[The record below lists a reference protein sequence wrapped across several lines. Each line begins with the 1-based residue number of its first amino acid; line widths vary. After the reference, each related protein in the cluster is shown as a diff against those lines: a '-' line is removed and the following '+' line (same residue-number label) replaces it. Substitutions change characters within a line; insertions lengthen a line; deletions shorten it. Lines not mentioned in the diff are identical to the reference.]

1 MNRLLPLNR
10 QELFELAKKSMI
22 EREKRRQKLVD
33 AYAERRGELRKI
45 SVDIVRSPEERFA
58 ARQDLAKLPRN
69 SSKNR
74 LRNRLA
80 VTGRPRGYM
89 RFFGL
94 SRITF
99 RDLALKGELPGI
111 RKGSL

>member
-1 MNRLLPLNR
+1 
-10 QELFELAKKSMI
+10 
-22 EREKRRQKLVD
+22 
-33 AYAERRGELRKI
+33 
-45 SVDIVRSPEERFA
+45 
-58 ARQDLAKLPRN
+58 
-69 SSKNR
+69 
-74 LRNRLA
+74 
-80 VTGRPRGYM
+80 M

>member
-1 MNRLLPLNR
+1 M
-10 QELFELAKKSMI
+10 AKKSMI
-22 EREKRRQKLVD
+22 EREKRRQRLVD
-33 AYAERRGELRKI
+33 AYSERREELRKL
-45 SVDIVRSPEERFA
+45 SVDVKKSPEERFA
-58 ARQDLAKLPRN
+58 ARQELAKLPRN

-74 LRNRLA
+74 LRNRCS

-99 RDLALKGELPGI
+99 RDLALKGELPGV

>member
-1 MNRLLPLNR
+1 M
-10 QELFELAKKSMI
+10 AKKSMI
-22 EREKRRQKLVD
+22 EREKRRQRLVE
-33 AYAERRGELRKI
+33 AKAEVRKELRAV
-45 SVDIVRSPEERFA
+45 SVDMKRSPEERFA
-58 ARQDLAKLPRN
+58 ARQQLAKLPRN
-69 SSKNR
+69 SSPIR
-74 LRNRLA
+74 LRNRCA
-80 VTGRPRGYM
+80 VTGRPRGYI

>member
-1 MNRLLPLNR
+1 MTPLV
-10 QELFELAKKSMI
+10 LFNLSGVYVLAKKSMI

-33 AYAERRGELRKI
+33 AKADMRKELRNA
-45 SVDIVRSPEERFA
+45 SVDVHRSAEERFA
-58 ARQDLAKLPRN
+58 ARQELAKLPRN
-69 SSKNR
+69 SAAIR
-74 LRNRLA
+74 LRNRCA

-94 SRITF
+94 SRIAF

>member
-1 MNRLLPLNR
+1 
-10 QELFELAKKSMI
+10 MI

-33 AYAERRGELRKI
+33 AYAETRSKYRSI
-45 SVDIVRSPEERFA
+45 STDIHLTPEERFA
-58 ARQDLAKLPRN
+58 ARQELAKLPRN
-69 SSKNR
+69 SAKIR
-74 LRNRLA
+74 LRNRCA

-111 RKGSL
+111 RKGSV

>member
-1 MNRLLPLNR
+1 
-10 QELFELAKKSMI
+10 MI
-22 EREKRRQKLVD
+22 EREKRRQRLVD
-33 AYAERRGELRKI
+33 AYSERREELRKL
-45 SVDIVRSPEERFA
+45 SVDVKKSPEERFA
-58 ARQDLAKLPRN
+58 ARQELAKLPRN

-74 LRNRLA
+74 LRNRCS

-99 RDLALKGELPGI
+99 RDLALKGELPGV

>member
-1 MNRLLPLNR
+1 
-10 QELFELAKKSMI
+10 MI

-33 AYAERRGELRKI
+33 ANAEVRKELRTI
-45 SVDIVRSPEERFA
+45 SVDIKRTAEERFT
-58 ARQDLAKLPRN
+58 ARQEMAKLPRN
-69 SSKNR
+69 SAPVR
-74 LRNRLA
+74 LRNRCA

-99 RDLALKGELPGI
+99 RELALKGELPGI

>member
-1 MNRLLPLNR
+1 M
-10 QELFELAKKSMI
+10 AKKSMI
-22 EREKRRQKLVD
+22 EREKRRQRLVD
-33 AYAERRGELRKI
+33 AKAEVRKELRAV
-45 SVDIVRSPEERFA
+45 SVDIKRSPEERFA
-58 ARQDLAKLPRN
+58 ARQQLAKLPRN
-69 SSKNR
+69 SSPIR
-74 LRNRLA
+74 LRNRCA
-80 VTGRPRGYM
+80 VTGRPRGYI

>member
-1 MNRLLPLNR
+1 
-10 QELFELAKKSMI
+10 MI
-22 EREKRRQKLVD
+22 EREKRRQRLVE
-33 AYAERRGELRKI
+33 AKAEVRKELRAV
-45 SVDIVRSPEERFA
+45 SVDMKRSPEERFA
-58 ARQDLAKLPRN
+58 ARQQLAKLPRN
-69 SSKNR
+69 SSPIL
-74 LRNRLA
+74 LRNRCA
-80 VTGRPRGYM
+80 VTGRPRGYI

>member
-1 MNRLLPLNR
+1 M
-10 QELFELAKKSMI
+10 AKKSMI

-33 AYAERRGELRKI
+33 ANTEVRKELRAI
-45 SVDIVRSPEERFA
+45 SVDIKRTAEERFA
-58 ARQDLAKLPRN
+58 ARQEMAQLPRN
-69 SSKNR
+69 SARVR
-74 LRNRLA
+74 LRNRCAL
-80 VTGRPRGYM
+80 TGRPRGYM

-99 RDLALKGELPGI
+99 RELALKGELPGI

>member
-1 MNRLLPLNR
+1 MPDRMSEDQKPDDANR
-10 QELFELAKKSMI
+10 
-22 EREKRRQKLVD
+22 D
-33 AYAERRGELRKI
+33 AT
-45 SVDIVRSPEERFA
+45 PEERFA
-58 ARQDLAKLPRN
+58 ARQELAKLPRN
-69 SSKNR
+69 SAAIR
-74 LRNRLA
+74 LRNRCA